1 MEDVQVAPGSVA
13 SAVLDAAGRLVQE
26 LVRPGGGSPLA
37 ALTAARDLSAAA
49 EAALQESADRARD
62 AGQSW
67 REIGEVLG
75 TSRQAAFQRFGHPV
89 DPRTGKPMI
98 RDLPPGAADRALAL
112 FSCFP
117 GGRWDQVLEAMD
129 DRMRERHD
137 AAILARGW
145 AGMAGLFGAF
155 ERFGEPFAQPAGD
168 DLVVVGVP
176 LHFEAGEATGLVRFD
191 QDGKVAGLRLQRAPE
206 KRFPDGPGN

>member
-13 SAVLDAAGRLVQE
+13 SAILDAAGRLVQE
-26 LVRPGGGSPLA
+26 LVRSGGGSSLA
-37 ALTAARDLSAAA
+37 ALRAARDLSAAA
-49 EAALQESADRARD
+49 EAAVQESVDRARD
-62 AGQSW
+62 AGHSW
-67 REIGEVLG
+67 RQIGEVLG

-89 DPRTGKPMI
+89 DPRTGRLMI
-98 RDLPPGAADRALAL
+98 RDLPPGAADRAMAL

-117 GGRWDQVLEAMD
+117 DGRWDEVLEAMD

-145 AGMAGLFGAF
+145 ASMAGLFGSF
-155 ERFGEPFAQPAGD
+155 ERFGAPLARPAGD
-168 DLVVVGVP
+168 DCVVVGVP
-176 LHFEAGEATGLVRFD
+176 LHFEAGEGIGLVRFD

-206 KRFPDGPGN
+206 QRFPDGPGN